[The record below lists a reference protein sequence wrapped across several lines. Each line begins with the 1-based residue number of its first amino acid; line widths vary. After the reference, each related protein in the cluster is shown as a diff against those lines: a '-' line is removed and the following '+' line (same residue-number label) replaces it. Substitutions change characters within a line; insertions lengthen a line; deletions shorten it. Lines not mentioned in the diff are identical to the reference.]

1 MVTAV
6 DSDNSGELDFQEFVM
21 LMARRLN
28 DLDGKSESEL
38 LADAFKEFDL
48 DGSGLI
54 SPDEMRLVLNQLGET
69 LSEEEVDDFIQNV
82 DMNGDGQIDFEEF
95 QMMLVNDMSQHVSS
109 AKDGLDLTH
118 GFSVYNDQE

>member
-1 MVTAV
+1 MVAEV
-6 DSDNSGELDFQEFVM
+6 DDDQSEELDFQEFAL
-21 LMARRLN
+21 LMARRLKGT
-28 DLDGKSESEL
+28 DESEL

-48 DGSGLI
+48 DGSGMI

>member
-1 MVTAV
+1 
-6 DSDNSGELDFQEFVM
+6 
-21 LMARRLN
+21 
-28 DLDGKSESEL
+28 
-38 LADAFKEFDL
+38 
-48 DGSGLI
+48 
-54 SPDEMRLVLNQLGET
+54 MRLVLNQLGET